1 MSSFPLHL
9 NQKQRQALRYLG
21 AVGVVGIAFLLLARQ
36 TSSPGTSY
44 QVGRPMAGTVGT
56 PAGGSVPGGS
66 PSAIAEGVPASGG
79 GIHPSSSALPATL
92 LADYSHELEK
102 RLATVLAQVQ
112 GAGRVEVM
120 ISLADGGQLEYVG
133 NQRRDISQS
142 EEKDAQ
148 GVTRRSLQDQST
160 QEPLTLREG
169 QNETLWLSR
178 MVRPQIAGV
187 LVVAEGAGVEAVR
200 LRLMEAA
207 ATALGVPA
215 HRVAVLPRRTGSGL

>member
-9 NQKQRQALRYLG
+9 NQKQLQALRYLG

-56 PAGGSVPGGS
+56 PASGSVPEGS

-102 RLATVLAQVQ
+102 RLAALLAQVQ

-120 ISLADGGQLEYVG
+120 ISLADSGQLEYVG
-133 NQRRDISQS
+133 NQRRDISQT

-148 GVTRRSLQDQST
+148 GVTRRLLQDQST

-215 HRVAVLPRRTGSGL
+215 HRVSVLPRRTGSGL